1 MKVAII
7 GAGISGL
14 TIGRILSKVYDV
26 TIFEK
31 KSEIGG
37 IARAKDV
44 NGIAY
49 HTVGGHCLNSKNKF
63 IMEYIF
69 NEILPLENWHI
80 VERNAKIFFRKR
92 FISYPIEFSIR
103 EIAEF
108 DIDLAYKITT
118 EIFSSTEKNVSNL
131 EEWFI
136 ANFGETLAKEYFI
149 PYNKKIW
156 AMDLKD
162 LDFIWVYGK
171 LPTPSK
177 KDIFES
183 LISKKYDSMPHRFFY
198 YPNTNTQNTFIESL
212 GKGLSIVLNYDV
224 RSIESINGK
233 WVINGEY
240 KFDIL
245 ISTMPLNLLP
255 LIIAGTPNEIISEA
269 QKLKYN
275 IVTTA
280 LWKSEP
286 ITHTWTYYP
295 SEDTIFHRH
304 IHIGNFFIPKQ
315 NYTITESI
323 GFRSPEEVYKEGKKF
338 DYLIDMVDY
347 NVSEHAYVVYDKNYV
362 VSVNKIKKYLET
374 LGIYTLGRFGEWSYY
389 NMDVCMER
397 AIDLSKVILS
407 RF

>member
-63 IMEYIF
+63 IMDYIF
-69 NEILPLENWHI
+69 DEILPLENWHK
-80 VERNAKIFFRKR
+80 VERNAKIFFHKR
-92 FISYPIEFSIR
+92 FISYPIEFHIR

-118 EIFSSTEKNVSNL
+118 EIFSSTEKDVSNL

-136 ANFGETLAKEYFI
+136 VNFGETLAKEYLI

-162 LDFIWVYGK
+162 LDFIWIYGK
-171 LPTPSK
+171 LPMPSK

-212 GKGLSIVLNYDV
+212 GKGLNIVLNYAV

-255 LIIAGTPNEIISEA
+255 LIIAGTPNEIVSEA

-275 IVTTA
+275 IVTNA

-286 ITHTWTYYP
+286 IAHTWTYYP

-304 IHIGNFFIPKQ
+304 IHIGNFFNPKQ

-323 GFRSPEEVYKEGKKF
+323 GFRSYEEVYKEGKKF